1 MTQNTSAYNWSKNSF
16 FEGPN
21 YKCIWGDPVC
31 DFGGGSIWRQIFE
44 QNDQTSYFGLS
55 KAGQLNIFNDDTL
68 TLTGGNTKKGG
79 ACVNII
85 GTNGDV
91 NITADKNGVVRI
103 KGAKKIVY
111 DSPDMFF
118 NCGRH
123 IHFKANSIQLECNS
137 LNTTAYKGNLKV
149 RDVSF
154 AGLCYR
160 NLPVGENALNNLK
173 SDLLASTDGLQGQ
186 AKKLGEK
193 ANELMKDLPTEEISE
208 KLEGFGDK
216 FQQNLNNNN
225 FKDALRDFGGFA

>member
-1 MTQNTSAYNWSKNSF
+1 MAQNTSAYNWSKYTFNT
-16 FEGPN
+16 GPN
-21 YKCIWGDPVC
+21 FIECFGDEKV
-31 DFGGGSIWRQIFE
+31 DFGGGSIWRKIFE

-137 LNTTAYKGNLKV
+137 LNTTAYKGNLRV

-154 AGLCYR
+154 AGLAYAG
-160 NLPVGENALNNLK
+160 LPVGENALDELK
-173 SDLLASTDGLQGQ
+173 SDLLSATEGLQTKDL
-186 AKKLGEK
+186 ASK
-193 ANELMKDLPTEEISE
+193 ANNLMKNIDTDAISGQ
-208 KLEGFGDK
+208 LEGLGDK

-225 FKDALRDFGGFA
+225 LKDALSNFGGFA

>member
-1 MTQNTSAYNWSKNSF
+1 MTQNTFAYNWSKNSF

-154 AGLCYR
+154 AGLCYK

-173 SDLLASTDGLQGQ
+173 SDLLSATEGLQTKDL
-186 AKKLGEK
+186 ASK
-193 ANELMKDLPTEEISE
+193 ANNLMKNIDTDAIGGEL
-208 KLEGFGDK
+208 KGLGDK

-225 FKDALRDFGGFA
+225 FKDALSNFGGFA

>member
-1 MTQNTSAYNWSKNSF
+1 MTQNTSAYNWSKYWFN
-16 FEGPN
+16 EGPN
-21 YKCIWGDPVC
+21 FKEILGDETV
-31 DFGGGSIWRQIFE
+31 DFGGGSIWRKIFE
-44 QNDQTSYFGLS
+44 QNDQTAYIGLS
-55 KAGQLNIFNDDTL
+55 KVGHLNIFNDDAINL
-68 TLTGGNTKKGG
+68 IGGNTKKGG
-79 ACVNII
+79 ACLNII

-137 LNTTAYKGNLKV
+137 LNTTAYKGNLRV

-154 AGLCYR
+154 AGLAYAG
-160 NLPVGENALNNLK
+160 LPVGENALNNLK
-173 SDLLASTDGLQGQ
+173 SDLLSATEGLQTKDL
-186 AKKLGEK
+186 ASK
-193 ANELMKDLPTEEISE
+193 ANNLMKNIDTDAISGQ
-208 KLEGFGDK
+208 LEGLGDK

-225 FKDALRDFGGFA
+225 FKDALSNFGGFA

>member
-137 LNTTAYKGNLKV
+137 LNTTAYKGNLRV

-154 AGLCYR
+154 AGLAYAG
-160 NLPVGENALNNLK
+160 LPVGENALDELK
-173 SDLLASTDGLQGQ
+173 SDLLSATEGLQTKDL
-186 AKKLGEK
+186 ASK
-193 ANELMKDLPTEEISE
+193 ANNLMKNIDTDAIGSE
-208 KLEGFGDK
+208 VKGLGDK

-225 FKDALRDFGGFA
+225 LKDALGKFDFGGFA

>member
-1 MTQNTSAYNWSKNSF
+1 MTQNTSAYNWSKYWYN
-16 FEGPN
+16 EGPN
-21 YKCIWGDPVC
+21 FREVIGDETV
-31 DFGGGSIWRQIFE
+31 DFGGGSIWRKIFE
-44 QNDQTSYFGLS
+44 QNDQTAYIGLS
-55 KAGQLNIFNDDTL
+55 KVGHLNIFNDDAINL
-68 TLTGGNTKKGG
+68 IGGNTKKGG
-79 ACVNII
+79 ACLNII

-137 LNTTAYKGNLKV
+137 LNTTAYKGNLRV

-154 AGLCYR
+154 AGLAYAG
-160 NLPVGENALNNLK
+160 LPVGENALNNLK
-173 SDLLASTDGLQGQ
+173 SDLLSATEGLQTKDL
-186 AKKLGEK
+186 ASK
-193 ANELMKDLPTEEISE
+193 ANNLMKNIDTDAISGQ
-208 KLEGFGDK
+208 LEGLGDK

-225 FKDALRDFGGFA
+225 LKDALSNFGGFA